1 MSRSSGC
8 LPIMSDL
15 TNKGSI
21 LSRNWNKML
30 ILDLIYM
37 VLFLCSHFRC
47 VISFDSFVFSVRLI
61 FSARFN
67 KRAWNQVFRQN
78 IQSQSFPE
86 IGEIKMKLKLFSVFA
101 GAISGWVLPPD
112 NYTNPCEDF
121 QVQFSKAL
129 LKRYFQF
136 ESFKKS
142 VLNWNRFHEHRFLKE
157 KQSGG
162 FSNRWPP
169 GGDVNLEQPIRD
181 QARNRFEN
189 QS

>member
-8 LPIMSDL
+8 VPKMSDF

-30 ILDLIYM
+30 ILDLTYM
-37 VLFLCSHFRC
+37 IHFLCGYFRC

-67 KRAWNQVFRQN
+67 KRAWNQIFRQN

-86 IGEIKMKLKLFSVFA
+86 VGKLKMKLKLFSVFA

-121 QVQFSKAL
+121 QVQFWKVL

-136 ESFKKS
+136 ENSKKA
-142 VLNWNRFHEHRFLKE
+142 VLNLKRFHEHHFSKE

-162 FSNRWPP
+162 FSNRCRRWWRCQFSTA
-169 GGDVNLEQPIRD
+169 NQRSCLKSIWKPI
-181 QARNRFEN
+181 
-189 QS
+189 